1 MFCKKGIL
9 RFFVINFTHVTDPY
23 LTVVSNT
30 ILTTLQTPPRMLA
43 DFHRT
48 GEGKVKVPRNRPR

>member
-1 MFCKKGIL
+1 MFCKKGIF
-9 RFFVINFTHVTDPY
+9 RFFVINFTHMTDPY

-30 ILTTLQTPPRMLA
+30 ILTTLQTPLRMLA

-48 GEGKVKVPRNRPR
+48 GKVKVKVPRDRPR